1 MDFVSGALP
10 NVMFLVGIIAIG
22 IGLGIEFKIVEVK
35 GQLGKG
41 SRAAAF
47 GIGTVLIATSVY
59 IYTRPPHTTVA
70 PVAAAPNVVQAAMLP
85 TGVPA
90 TAIPAAA
97 VPPMAL
103 PATAQPATNAAPV
116 ATATPKSALSTTVVA
131 PDLRGSAPKD
141 AERQLN
147 ALGLRLG
154 ANRDSCA
161 ALGVAARDIAKVKH
175 GQITCQSPAPKSAV
189 APGTPIDYVLDGKG
203 K

>member
-1 MDFVSGALP
+1 MSTVTFPQRVRTAVPGPRSAEAHERRQQFVSNSVPAYMPVYIDRAEGSILTDLDG
-10 NVMFLVGIIAIG
+10 NEFIDFGCG
-22 IGLGIEFKIVEVK
+22 IGVTSLGHGNTAAVDAMRAQLDRFSHTLFTVTPYGLYVEVAR
-35 GQLGKG
+35 LL
-41 SRAAAF
+41 
-47 GIGTVLIATSVY
+47 TEL
-59 IYTRPPHTTVA
+59 
-70 PVAAAPNVVQAAMLP
+70 
-85 TGVPA
+85 
-90 TAIPAAA
+90 
-97 VPPMAL
+97 
-103 PATAQPATNAAPV
+103 
-116 ATATPKSALSTTVVA
+116 TPGDFPKKSALSTTVVA